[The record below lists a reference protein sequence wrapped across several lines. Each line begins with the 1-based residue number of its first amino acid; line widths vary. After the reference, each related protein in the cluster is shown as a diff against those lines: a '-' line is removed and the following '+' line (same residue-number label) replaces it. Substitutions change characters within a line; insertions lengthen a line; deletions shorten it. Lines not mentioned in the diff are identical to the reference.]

1 MLDLYSIFSYLIV
14 KIRFQMLCSKASSN
28 HHANGSELS
37 KLLLAAESSLD
48 SSLEMQGTALEILV
62 EIFCILKEVRS
73 DNISVLKDSSF
84 AYAEWQGMMNNI
96 PLTEDNSMNGPLCKI
111 IAMIV
116 NHIISL
122 VNEVASR
129 NICISS
135 AVDKAYKTPFR
146 LMLKLV
152 SCYPS
157 AASVA
162 LDILKSRRVA

>member
-1 MLDLYSIFSYLIV
+1 
-14 KIRFQMLCSKASSN
+14 MLCCKASSN

-48 SSLEMQGTALEILV
+48 SSSLEMQGIALQILV

-73 DNISVLKDSSF
+73 DNISVLKGSSF

-135 AVDKAYKTPFR
+135 AVDEAYKTPFR
-146 LMLKLV
+146 VMLKLV

-162 LDILKSRRVA
+162 LDILKSLVKELFLIN